1 MAVTRI
7 RYSEAYKRQIVK
19 EIESG
24 KYSSLNSVAKAY
36 GIGGTSTIA
45 NWIRKYGSDDLLPRN
60 VRIETVKEQNE
71 IKILK
76 KRIRELEVAMADSH
90 IDYCLEK
97 GYLQVACDR
106 LGEDMNSFKKKHA
119 MTLSETRKLWKIK

>member
-1 MAVTRI
+1 MTVTRI

-45 NWIRKYGSDDLLPRN
+45 NWIRKYGSEDLLPRN
-60 VRIETVKEQNE
+60 VRIETVKEQDE

-76 KRIRELEVAMADSH
+76 KRIRDMEAAFADNY

-97 GYLQVACDR
+97 GFLQVACER
-106 LGEDMNSFKKKHA
+106 LGEDVETFKKN
-119 MTLSETRKLWKIK
+119 TL

>member
-7 RYSEAYKRQIVK
+7 RYSESYKRQIVK
-19 EIESG
+19 KIESG
-24 KYSSLNSVAKAY
+24 KYPSLNSVAKAY

-45 NWIRKYGSDDLLPRN
+45 SWIGKYGSEDLLPRN
-60 VRIETVKEQNE
+60 VRIETVKEHNE
-71 IKILK
+71 LKMAK
-76 KRIRELEVAMADSH
+76 KRIRELEIAMADSH

-106 LGEDMNSFKKKHA
+106 LGEDIDTFKKN
-119 MTLSETRKLWKIK
+119 TL